1 MQTDTLQS
9 YRFPYMFRHR
19 HEQFYVVILL
29 PGKIYCL
36 RGRSNIWYKVI
47 KQDLQKVC
55 SDTELQEQEYSLLC
69 ILLRTASLNLGHC
82 EVH

>member
-9 YRFPYMFRHR
+9 NTFPYTFRHT

-29 PGKIYCL
+29 PGKIYGL

-55 SDTELQEQEYSLLC
+55 SDTHRYKRRNTVSSVFFSELLL
-69 ILLRTASLNLGHC
+69 
-82 EVH
+82 

>member
-9 YRFPYMFRHR
+9 NTFPYTSRHT

-29 PGKIYCL
+29 PGKIYGL

-55 SDTELQEQEYSLLC
+55 SDTHSYKRRNTVSSVFFSELLL
-69 ILLRTASLNLGHC
+69 
-82 EVH
+82 